1 MISQIFKAK
10 RVDTYDWVVGYHVW
24 DQHDIIVENLQMR
37 VRGTPELTNAYVVSR
52 DTVSR
57 ATGYNDKN
65 GNQMF
70 ENDIISWFDSWKYI
84 IRYGYFNGQVG
95 LGYYYGLGFYF
106 ERIGDPEHKVPFNAA
121 FINEY
126 EIVGN
131 IFDNKEL
138 LKVEE

>member
-1 MISQIFKAK
+1 
-10 RVDTYDWVVGYHVW
+10 
-24 DQHDIIVENLQMR
+24 
-37 VRGTPELTNAYVVSR
+37 
-52 DTVSR
+52 
-57 ATGYNDKN
+57 
-65 GNQMF
+65 MF
-70 ENDIISWFDSWKYI
+70 ENDIIAWYDAWKYI

-106 ERIGDPEHKVPFNAA
+106 ERIGDPTHRVPFNAS

-126 EIVGN
+126 EVVGN

>member
-1 MISQIFKAK
+1 MINTCKAK
-10 RVDTYDWVVGYHVW
+10 RCDTYEWVSGYHVH
-24 DQHDIIVENLQMR
+24 DQHDYIVENLNMV
-37 VRGTPELTNAYVVSR
+37 VRGTAELTNAHVVSR
-52 DTVSR
+52 DTISKC
-57 ATGYNDKN
+57 TGYHDKS
-65 GNQMF
+65 GNLMF
-70 ENDIISWFDSWKYI
+70 ENDIIAWYDAWKYI

-106 ERIGDPEHKVPFNAA
+106 ERIGDQTHRVPFNAA

-126 EIVGN
+126 EVVGN